1 MRRLL
6 LFIFLLLLHT
16 ELDIAALFSSVSC
29 TRSSLSKRLILHQK
43 SCGQRKAAEL
53 ALTRKP
59 TESEISCSFTVRE
72 KFANFPEMAEEIDWR
87 RLVETS
93 QSEREGI
100 GEMRDSPNQIQP
112 EAFQRENSLHQELWK
127 LQRKFNN
134 AISDYGLKISES
146 GLRQKISRW
155 NDLKKELERL
165 QLPFHTD
172 NHPPAAGHAAG
183 LSPDGDQDVT
193 ALERERENLTTAP
206 EQLGGE
212 SLTFR
217 DLSERD
223 SVKSTEK
230 VTVRGQEGDTPMP
243 QTSAQPVGLDCA
255 RQVLRAVFKQLS
267 VCFEELKEEIAQKG
281 AIELKTIQC
290 VNTEVRETHD
300 RRTQQIPEASEGQSV
315 MLPKQVEDVLR
326 SNETT
331 SSSEQKIPQNGQK
344 ISECEQTTQR
354 KDRTM
359 SQREVQMLECV
370 QVISQSGHTIA
381 KCKQRIAEC
390 ETIISR
396 KDRMISQQEWIISE
410 FEERMSECEQA
421 ISHNGQTISRNER
434 IISQY
439 EGKFSQME
447 QKISEY
453 EQSISEYEQ
462 IISRKDQTIPRH
474 GRTIS
479 EPEWEFLQP
488 EGDNSEYE
496 QTISQMEQRFFED
509 QQTLSRMEQKIST
522 YEQNISEYDQII
534 SRMDRM
540 VSQHGWLIAEPEREM
555 AQRGEKI
562 WECER
567 ELRQRGEIIA
577 RKDRAIPQ
585 HGRVISEPEW
595 EFLQPEEKISEYGQE
610 ISQREEKIWEHE
622 HVVSQKEET
631 ISPH

>member
-1 MRRLL
+1 
-6 LFIFLLLLHT
+6 
-16 ELDIAALFSSVSC
+16 
-29 TRSSLSKRLILHQK
+29 
-43 SCGQRKAAEL
+43 
-53 ALTRKP
+53 
-59 TESEISCSFTVRE
+59 
-72 KFANFPEMAEEIDWR
+72 MAEEIDWR

-93 QSEREGI
+93 ESEREGI

-165 QLPFHTD
+165 ELPFHTD

-300 RRTQQIPEASEGQSV
+300 RRTQQMPEASEGQSV

-421 ISHNGQTISRNER
+421 ISRNER

-488 EGDNSEYE
+488 EGDNSEH
-496 QTISQMEQRFFED
+496 
-509 QQTLSRMEQKIST
+509 QQIFPQK
-522 YEQNISEYDQII
+522 
-534 SRMDRM
+534 
-540 VSQHGWLIAEPEREM
+540 ERTM
-555 AQRGEKI
+555 
-562 WECER
+562 
-567 ELRQRGEIIA
+567 
-577 RKDRAIPQ
+577 
-585 HGRVISEPEW
+585 
-595 EFLQPEEKISEYGQE
+595 
-610 ISQREEKIWEHE
+610 SQREGKIKSHRMMMMMMMMMDDLR
-622 HVVSQKEET
+622 SQGSQIT
-631 ISPH
+631 SHHGSWWSFLR